1 MGTTNSIQKNFTHQ
15 KISHTFN
22 PPQKHEKM
30 HKNWLVHQKNIDN
43 AKKKWM
49 ISQLFLSKLLKASAI
64 GLRYIWSWWQI
75 SFRFWRNHMENKIL
89 KSILR
94 SAYCTTKQHRIL
106 YCRTPSFINSI
117 WKKKFTLTKIQ
128 SSSSLDW
135 RHYVSLHFGGQ
146 IENHFMFEGFQGGGA
161 LIGLPWCRETQVTR
175 TPVRLIF
182 QFGCVRMFFDP
193 QSC

>member
-1 MGTTNSIQKNFTHQ
+1 
-15 KISHTFN
+15 
-22 PPQKHEKM
+22 
-30 HKNWLVHQKNIDN
+30 
-43 AKKKWM
+43 M

-75 SFRFWRNHMENKIL
+75 SFRFWTNQMENKIL

-94 SAYCTTKQHRIL
+94 SAYCTTERHRIL
-106 YCRTPSFINSI
+106 YCRMLSHIVLQNGIVHKFDLKNF
-117 WKKKFTLTKIQ
+117 FTLTKIQ